1 MLYTF
6 FVCKMWSFVE
16 YLNDPYLVAKV
27 QKYFGVE
34 HVPEYH
40 NHESKQSD
48 SDENVNTGNKD
59 IIHRKTNSTVTN
71 ENIDCTKELTKA
83 AETLNGVSVTGKCSE
98 ETLSSESD
106 TEGKGYVITNRF
118 WYYLFVFGTLLGDE
132 IFYASFIPFWFW
144 NIDGAVGR
152 RVVMVWTIIM
162 YIGRPLII
170 KRFY

>member
-1 MLYTF
+1 
-6 FVCKMWSFVE
+6 MWNVVE

-27 QKYFGVE
+27 QNYFGVE
-34 HVPEYH
+34 SVTKQYQ
-40 NHESKQSD
+40 NHERKHSGSE
-48 SDENVNTGNKD
+48 ENVNKVNKD
-59 IIHRKTNSTVTN
+59 IIRRKIDSALTN
-71 ENIDCTKELTKA
+71 EKVSCTNEFVKI
-83 AETLNGVSVTGKCSE
+83 AEKINGVSVTGKYE

-106 TEGKGYVITNRF
+106 TEGKGYVITNKF

-162 YIGRPLII
+162 YIGMLLNI
-170 KRFY
+170 KIFLLVFK